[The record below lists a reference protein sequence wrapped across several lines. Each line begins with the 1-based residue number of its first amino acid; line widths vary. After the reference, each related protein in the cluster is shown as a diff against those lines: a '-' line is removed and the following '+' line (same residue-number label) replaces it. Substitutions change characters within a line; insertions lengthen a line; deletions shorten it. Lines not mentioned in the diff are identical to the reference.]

1 MAKQTLFDLS
11 SGFNNILDLALD
23 DTMDLNVLEEGL
35 QTIEAELT
43 VKCQNGIGLIRHLEA
58 LHAGMKAEATRLTAQ
73 ARFLK
78 NRIDSIKTW
87 YAKNLDAMGKSK
99 VATEFGTMRVQ
110 NNPHSYPHELWQR
123 DKIPKKYFDVVP
135 EHLELNIDRVKD
147 DLKANVEVP
156 GAWRTQ
162 TRGLRIQ

>member
-1 MAKQTLFDLS
+1 MT
-11 SGFNNILDLALD
+11 ALD
-23 DTMDLNVLEEGL
+23 WERRQVTRYKHRLKARGFIDVDPVDGV
-35 QTIEAELT
+35 Q
-43 VKCQNGIGLIRHLEA
+43 A
-58 LHAGMKAEATRLTAQ
+58 LRPYRKDE
-73 ARFLK
+73 
-78 NRIDSIKTW
+78 DSDPI
-87 YAKNLDAMGKSK
+87 DAMGKSK

-123 DKIPKKYFDVVP
+123 DKMPKKYFDVVP

>member
-23 DTMDLNVLEEGL
+23 DTMDLNVLEEGF

-78 NRIDSIKTW
+78 NRINSIKTW

-110 NNPHSYPHELWQR
+110 KVNCKMKS
-123 DKIPKKYFDVVP
+123 D
-135 EHLELNIDRVKD
+135 
-147 DLKANVEVP
+147 
-156 GAWRTQ
+156 T
-162 TRGLRIQ
+162 

>member
-1 MAKQTLFDLS
+1 
-11 SGFNNILDLALD
+11 
-23 DTMDLNVLEEGL
+23 
-35 QTIEAELT
+35 
-43 VKCQNGIGLIRHLEA
+43 
-58 LHAGMKAEATRLTAQ
+58 MKAEATRLTAQ

-78 NRIDSIKTW
+78 NRINSIKTW

-110 NNPHSYPHELWQR
+110 NNPRSYPHELWQR

>member
-23 DTMDLNVLEEGL
+23 DTMDLNVLEDGL
-35 QTIEAELT
+35 QTIETELT

-73 ARFLK
+73 ARFLQ
-78 NRIDSIKTW
+78 NRINSIKTW

-162 TRGLRIQ
+162 ARGLRIQ

>member
-23 DTMDLNVLEEGL
+23 DTMDLNVLEDGL

-162 TRGLRIQ
+162 ARGLRIQ